1 MGFFD
6 SAQDV
11 LDKGVSAAKGAVSG
25 VAVEQH
31 QFAKDFAR
39 LCDEGSQL
47 GWHERNGGNLSY
59 RMTEEEV
66 ASCRSFFYDNPSSW
80 VQTGVST
87 PNLGG
92 DHFLVKAA
100 GAPMRRVDSDLSR
113 SAGIVELDKRGSAWR
128 IVWGFDDGGRPT
140 SEFAAHCQAHSV
152 RKRASGGADRVVY
165 HAHPAQT
172 VALSAVAPLD
182 SKSFTRMLWKSFAES
197 MVAFPQGV
205 AVIPWMVPG
214 GERIAAVTGEA
225 LEKQEACVWAQ
236 HGVLACG
243 VDFEAV
249 FGLVQTIEKAAEIC
263 NLARAANGG
272 SSDFPNQIPDED
284 LPALAAAYGLSV
296 NEDFLS

>member
-31 QFAKDFAR
+31 QFAKNFAR

-59 RMTEEEV
+59 RLTAEEV

-80 VQTGVST
+80 VQIGATEA
-87 PNLGG
+87 NLGG
-92 DHFLVKAA
+92 EHFLVKAA
-100 GAPMRRVDSDLSR
+100 GAPMGRVDSDLSHG
-113 SAGIVELDKRGSAWR
+113 AGIVEIDQAGTSWR

-140 SEFAAHCQAHSV
+140 SEFAAHFRAHAV
-152 RKRASGGADRVVY
+152 RKRVSGGADRVVY

-182 SKSFTRMLWKSFAES
+182 SKGFTRMLWKSFAES

-205 AVIPWMVPG
+205 AVIPWTVPG
-214 GERIAAVTGEA
+214 GAEIAEATGAA
-225 LEKQEACVWAQ
+225 LEAQEACVWAQ
-236 HGVLACG
+236 HGVLATG
-243 VDFEAV
+243 RDFDAV
-249 FGLVQTIEKAAEIC
+249 FGLVQTIEKACEIC

-272 SSDFPNQIPDED
+272 SPDFPNQIPDED